1 MDFFG
6 NIFGEIGKKILARG
20 LKSAFGR
27 DKQRP
32 RTQPVMPSFAGLSMD
47 TAETSRAGETAEI
60 ETSDYDVI
68 KAMWDKRLFGDKSYT
83 NITITPSN

>member
-6 NIFGEIGKKILARG
+6 NIFGEIGKELFKRG
-20 LKSAFGR
+20 LKSAFGGKER
-27 DKQRP
+27 PKQ
-32 RTQPVMPSFAGLSMD
+32 QPVMPSFAGLSMD
-47 TAETSRAGETAEI
+47 TEQTSRAGEMAEI

>member
-6 NIFGEIGKKILARG
+6 TAFNIIGKKLLSQG
-20 LKSAFGR
+20 LKSAFGG
-27 DKQRP
+27 KERP
-32 RTQPVMPSFAGLSMD
+32 KSQPVMPSFAGLSMD
-47 TAETSRAGETAEI
+47 TAETSGARETAEI

>member
-6 NIFGEIGKKILARG
+6 NIFGEIGKKILAKG
-20 LKSAFGR
+20 LKSAFGG
-27 DKQRP
+27 KERP
-32 RTQPVMPSFAGLSMD
+32 KDPPVMPSFAGLSMD
-47 TAETSRAGETAEI
+47 TAQTSKAGQTAEI

>member
-6 NIFGEIGKKILARG
+6 NIFGEIGKELFKRG
-20 LKSAFGR
+20 LKSAFGG
-27 DKQRP
+27 DNQKP
-32 RTQPVMPSFAGLSMD
+32 KSQPVMPSFTGLSMD
-47 TAETSRAGETAEI
+47 TAETSRARETAKI
-60 ETSDYDVI
+60 ETSDYDII

>member
-1 MDFFG
+1 MITHGVIEADKI
-6 NIFGEIGKKILARG
+6 NWDAAKLMQKKLG
-20 LKSAFGR
+20 HGMHNEPNSVLLE
-27 DKQRP
+27 P
-32 RTQPVMPSFAGLSMD
+32 
-47 TAETSRAGETAEI
+47 GETAEI

>member
-6 NIFGEIGKKILARG
+6 TAFSMIGKELLSRG
-20 LKSAFGR
+20 LKSAFGGKER
-27 DKQRP
+27 PKQ
-32 RTQPVMPSFAGLSMD
+32 QPVMPSFAGLSMD
-47 TAETSRAGETAEI
+47 TAQTSRARETAEI
-60 ETSDYDVI
+60 ETSDYDII

>member
-1 MDFFG
+1 
-6 NIFGEIGKKILARG
+6 
-20 LKSAFGR
+20 
-27 DKQRP
+27 
-32 RTQPVMPSFAGLSMD
+32 MPSFAGLSMD
-47 TAETSRAGETAEI
+47 TEQTSRAGEMAEI

>member
-1 MDFFG
+1 
-6 NIFGEIGKKILARG
+6 
-20 LKSAFGR
+20 
-27 DKQRP
+27 
-32 RTQPVMPSFAGLSMD
+32 MPSFAGLSMD
-47 TAETSRAGETAEI
+47 TTETSKAGETAEI